1 MIYKTIIFDF
11 DGTIADTMEE
21 GRRIFNVIAP
31 DYGIRQIDR
40 EEMEGFRSLSI
51 NQFIDAMKIP
61 KTRIPLFI
69 ARGTLMMRRSIG
81 GLPLIAGVGEILPQL
96 RAKVDRFGI
105 LTSNAVDNVEL
116 FLDSHG
122 IRGLFDFV
130 SSTSKLTG
138 KSRYLNG
145 TRKQYKLK
153 AEEMLYVGDE
163 VRDLKA
169 AKKAGIPC
177 AGVTWGFNTREALA
191 AENPDHLL
199 DAPAEFLRLAGH

>member
-31 DYGIRQIDR
+31 DYGIRQINK
-40 EEMEGFRSLSI
+40 EEMEGFRSFSI
-51 NQFIDAMKIP
+51 NQFIQAMKIP
-61 KTRIPLFI
+61 KTKIPLFI
-69 ARGTLMMRRSIG
+69 ARGSLMMRRSIG
-81 GLPLIAGVGEILPQL
+81 GVPLIAGVGEVLPQL
-96 RAKVDRFGI
+96 RSQVDRFGI
-105 LTSNAVDNVEL
+105 LTSNAVENVEV

-138 KSRYLNG
+138 KSRYLNA

-163 VRDLKA
+163 VRDLRA

-191 AENPDHLL
+191 AENPEHLL
-199 DAPAEFLRLAGH
+199 DTPAEFLRLAGH

>member
-96 RAKVDRFGI
+96 RAKVNRFGI

>member
-96 RAKVDRFGI
+96 RARVDRFGI

-199 DAPAEFLRLAGH
+199 DTPAEFLRLAGH

>member
-21 GRRIFNVIAP
+21 GRRIFNEIAP
-31 DYGIRQIDR
+31 DYGIRQIGR
-40 EEMEGFRSLSI
+40 EEMEGFRSFTI
-51 NQFIDAMKIP
+51 NQFISAMEIP
-61 KTRIPLFI
+61 TTKIPLFI
-69 ARGTLMMRRSIG
+69 ARGTLAMRRSIA
-81 GLPLIAGVGEILPQL
+81 GLPLIAGVGEVLPTL
-96 RAKVDRFGI
+96 RSRVDRFGI
-105 LTSNAVDNVEL
+105 LTSNAVENVEV

-138 KSRYLNG
+138 KSRYLNA

-177 AGVTWGFNTREALA
+177 AGVSWGFNSRDRLA
-191 AENPDHLL
+191 AEEPDHLL
-199 DAPAEFLRLAGH
+199 DDPSQFLTFAGH

>member
-153 AEEMLYVGDE
+153 AQEMLYVGDE

-191 AENPDHLL
+191 AENPNHLL
-199 DAPAEFLRLAGH
+199 DMPAEFLRLAGH

>member
-145 TRKQYKLK
+145 TRKRYKLK

>member
-40 EEMEGFRSLSI
+40 EEMEGVRSLSI

-153 AEEMLYVGDE
+153 AQEMLYVGDE

-199 DAPAEFLRLAGH
+199 DTPAEFLRLAGH

>member
-191 AENPDHLL
+191 AESPDHLL
-199 DAPAEFLRLAGH
+199 DTPAEFLRLAGH

>member
-31 DYGIRQIDR
+31 DYGIRQINK
-40 EEMEGFRSLSI
+40 EEMEGFRSFSI
-51 NQFIDAMKIP
+51 NQFIGAMKIP
-61 KTRIPLFI
+61 KTKIPLFI
-69 ARGTLMMRRSIG
+69 ARGSLMMRRSIG
-81 GLPLIAGVGEILPQL
+81 GVPLIAGVGEVLPQL
-96 RAKVDRFGI
+96 RSQVDRFGI
-105 LTSNAVDNVEL
+105 LTSNAVENVEV

-138 KSRYLNG
+138 KSRYLNA

-163 VRDLKA
+163 VRDLRA

-191 AENPDHLL
+191 AENPEHLL
-199 DAPAEFLRLAGH
+199 DTPAEFLRLAGH

>member
-96 RAKVDRFGI
+96 RARVDRFGI

-191 AENPDHLL
+191 AESPDHLL
-199 DAPAEFLRLAGH
+199 DTPAEFLRLAGH

>member
-199 DAPAEFLRLAGH
+199 DTPAEFLRLAGH